1 MKENNTIENI
11 NNDGNPYNV
20 FKIGSSKMI
29 LILTCKIFT
38 NIIALI
44 PSQISKNIVDT
55 ITDPIDSITP
65 ILLIKTEIHT

>member
-1 MKENNTIENI
+1 
-11 NNDGNPYNV
+11 
-20 FKIGSSKMI
+20 MI